1 MPPKKGAPPHEKNQ
15 PSLLDKGVTSEV
27 FPMPVD
33 EKKFPDAK
41 DFQKQCNEVL
51 VGQTVHVRGDYWVG
65 TSPEDLFQLYPCTVL
80 R

>member
-1 MPPKKGAPPHEKNQ
+1 MPPKKGAPSHEKNQ

-33 EKKFPDAK
+33 EKKIPDAK

-51 VGQTVHVRGDYWVG
+51 VGKQ
-65 TSPEDLFQLYPCTVL
+65 SM
-80 R
+80 